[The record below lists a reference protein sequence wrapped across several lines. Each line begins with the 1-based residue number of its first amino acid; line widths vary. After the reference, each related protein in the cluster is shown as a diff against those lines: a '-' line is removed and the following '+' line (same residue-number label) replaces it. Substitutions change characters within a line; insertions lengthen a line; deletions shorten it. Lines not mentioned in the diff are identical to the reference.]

1 MSLSNESTELIAEIF
16 PFLNE
21 VKGKQNFLKKKMINN
36 TVKYIYNEIQHA
48 QNLIKS
54 LIENNKITQTIDIFE
69 TKKNVELPSLFN
81 SRFVVSYIKTYVKK
95 HIYGTITLNVF
106 LLGHTID
113 IIFYL
118 LEPEDDTNYVLGNP
132 LILNIL
138 TWLYIAAKNSKK
150 HCAETLTIHCFMT
163 PFKKNLPD
171 NDYEILSPE
180 HCNSAVTTSC
190 TKNGEIC
197 IFRKEEFLKV
207 LIHESFHIFGLD
219 FSGLPISRLK
229 KNILKIF
236 PIQSDME
243 LAETYSETW
252 ATIMNAFICA
262 NNLMEKPN
270 FPEFLAYAD
279 FCIGLEQFFS
289 LFQLIKILNFMNLNY
304 KNLYDKDE
312 LSVSSRRYLY
322 REKTNVFAYYI
333 LKTVFLCNM
342 DLFLDWC
349 KTNNVKK
356 DGNIFNFYKTSENL
370 DHFGQLIKS
379 IYDKKHILEKISIV
393 EKISSDINSPLNL
406 LKTTRMTL
414 CELN

>member
-1 MSLSNESTELIAEIF
+1 
-16 PFLNE
+16 
-21 VKGKQNFLKKKMINN
+21 
-36 TVKYIYNEIQHA
+36 
-48 QNLIKS
+48 
-54 LIENNKITQTIDIFE
+54 
-69 TKKNVELPSLFN
+69 
-81 SRFVVSYIKTYVKK
+81 
-95 HIYGTITLNVF
+95 
-106 LLGHTID
+106 
-113 IIFYL
+113 
-118 LEPEDDTNYVLGNP
+118 
-132 LILNIL
+132 
-138 TWLYIAAKNSKK
+138 
-150 HCAETLTIHCFMT
+150 
-163 PFKKNLPD
+163 
-171 NDYEILSPE
+171 
-180 HCNSAVTTSC
+180 
-190 TKNGEIC
+190 
-197 IFRKEEFLKV
+197 
-207 LIHESFHIFGLD
+207 
-219 FSGLPISRLK
+219 
-229 KNILKIF
+229 
-236 PIQSDME
+236 ME
-243 LAETYSETW
+243 LAESYSETW

-270 FPEFLAYAD
+270 FQEFLAYAD